1 MGASCPRYTVQGEEN
16 FMNQLKKGDII
27 KTSLGDNTMVL
38 DVKDSQAILFTGN
51 QFVLASG
58 IKKNKKD
65 EKFEWDSGKYVDDLK
80 SISLFQNDNFDSMKE
95 SLSFLAEYNHRDF
108 VKSVIALESGI
119 QNEEVLDN
127 IYETYM
133 ETDDMELINVDLLKK
148 PNSIETDLKEDE
160 SVKNDNLSLNKFFN
174 EDVGMKL

>member
-1 MGASCPRYTVQGEEN
+1 
-16 FMNQLKKGDII
+16 
-27 KTSLGDNTMVL
+27 
-38 DVKDSQAILFTGN
+38 
-51 QFVLASG
+51 
-58 IKKNKKD
+58 
-65 EKFEWDSGKYVDDLK
+65 
-80 SISLFQNDNFDSMKE
+80 MKE

>member
-1 MGASCPRYTVQGEEN
+1 
-16 FMNQLKKGDII
+16 MNQLKKGDII

-58 IKKNKKD
+58 IKQNTKN
-65 EKFEWDSGKYVDDLK
+65 EKFEWSSGKYADDLK
-80 SISLFQNDNFDSMKE
+80 SISNMLNNNYDSMKE
-95 SLSFLAEYNHRDF
+95 TLSFLTKYNHSDF
-108 VKSVIALESGI
+108 VKGVIALESGI

-127 IYETYM
+127 IYENYM
-133 ETDDMELINVDLLKK
+133 ETDDVELINVDLLKK

>member
-1 MGASCPRYTVQGEEN
+1 MGATCPRYTVQGEEN

-58 IKKNKKD
+58 IKQNTKD
-65 EKFEWDSGKYVDDLK
+65 EKFEWDHGKYVDDLK
-80 SISLFQNDNFDSMKE
+80 SISLFQNDNFDNMKE
-95 SLSFLAEYNHRDF
+95 TLSFLTKYNHSDF

-133 ETDDMELINVDLLKK
+133 EIDDMELINVDLLKK

-160 SVKNDNLSLNKFFN
+160 SVKNDNLSLNKFFH